1 MEQIVRDNRISQLYE
16 GTTGI
21 QALDLLGRK
30 VLMSQGESLKKFTK
44 IVHKFC
50 QSLEGNEELQP
61 MVQQLAL
68 LNKEWGDVTMQLG
81 MKAMKDREEVGGAAV
96 DYLMYSGYI
105 TLAYYW
111 LLMAATAQKSVAAG
125 TDDSDFYSAK
135 IKTAQFYFARI
146 LPRTESHKL
155 MMLSGVDT
163 MMSLD
168 AEHFA
173 F

>member
-30 VLMSQGESLKKFTK
+30 VLMSQGESLKRFTK

-50 QSLEGNEELQP
+50 QAQEANDELKP
-61 MVQQLAL
+61 LVEKLAA
-68 LNKEWGDVTMQLG
+68 LNKEWGEMTMQLG
-81 MKAMKDREEVGGAAV
+81 MKAMQDREEVGAASV
-96 DYLMYSGYI
+96 DYLMYSGYVV
-105 TLAYYW
+105 LAYFW
-111 LLMAATAQKSVAAG
+111 LLMATVAQEKLAAG
-125 TDDSDFYSAK
+125 TEESAFYSAK

-146 LPRTESHKL
+146 LPRTEAHKSMAL
-155 MMLSGVDT
+155 AGGETIMA
-163 MMSLD
+163 LD
-168 AEHFA
+168 EAHFA